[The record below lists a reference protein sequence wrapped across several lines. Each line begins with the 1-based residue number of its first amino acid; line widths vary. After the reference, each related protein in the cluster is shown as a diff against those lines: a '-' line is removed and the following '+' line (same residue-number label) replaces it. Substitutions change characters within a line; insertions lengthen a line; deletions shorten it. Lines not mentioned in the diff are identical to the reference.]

1 MATAKTS
8 RILSAQKRATLR
20 SVTSRFMTQT
30 PNYPVVAPEHIN
42 QSRIIDL
49 TLYKGNPRVHSEIQI
64 ERLVNS
70 LKEFGFTNPV
80 LVDDTGN
87 VIAGH
92 GRIAAAKKLGL
103 DEVPT
108 ITLSHLSEDQRK
120 AYIIADNQL
129 ALNSSWDDDL
139 LKIELEKLTENGFDL
154 SVLGWGDD
162 VPTFADE
169 PDYGSLDDFDDPTD
183 GLANDVMKA
192 IQIEFR
198 PEDYE
203 EAKEVVA
210 EARKKGVYVGQELV
224 NALKALS

>member
-1 MATAKTS
+1 MWT
-8 RILSAQKRATLR
+8 
-20 SVTSRFMTQT
+20 VTNLAMTTT
-30 PNYPVVAPEHIN
+30 PDLPIFSPEDIK

-49 TLYKGNPRVHSEIQI
+49 TLYKDNPRVHSDVQI
-64 ERLVNS
+64 ERLAIS
-70 LKEFGFTNPV
+70 LQEFGFTNPV
-80 LVDDTGN
+80 LIDDMGN
-87 VIAGH
+87 VVCGH
-92 GRIAAAKKLGL
+92 GRIAAAKKIGL
-103 DEVPT
+103 DTVPT
-108 ITLSHLSEDQRK
+108 ITLSHLTPDQRR

-129 ALNSSWDDDL
+129 ALNSSWDDDI
-139 LKIELEKLTENGFDL
+139 LKHELEALMENGFDL

-169 PDYGSLDDFDDPTD
+169 PDYGSLEDFDDPTSE
-183 GLANDVMKA
+183 LANDVMKA

-210 EARKKGVYVGQELV
+210 EARKKGIYIGQELE

>member
-1 MATAKTS
+1 MVTAKTS
-8 RILSAQKRATLR
+8 RSVPVKKRARLR
-20 SVTSRFMTQT
+20 AVTYLAMTST
-30 PNYPVVAPEHIN
+30 SNYPVVAPEHIK

-49 TLYKGNPRVHSEIQI
+49 TLYKGNPRVHSDIQI

-92 GRIAAAKKLGL
+92 GRIAAAKKIGL
-103 DEVPT
+103 QTVPT

-139 LKIELEKLTENGFDL
+139 LKKELEKLENNGFDL
-154 SVLGWGDD
+154 SLLGWGDD
-162 VPTFADE
+162 IPTFADE
-169 PDYGSLDDFDDPTD
+169 PDYGSLEDFDDPTSE
-183 GLANDVMKA
+183 LANDVMKA

-210 EARKKGVYVGQELV
+210 EARKKGIYIGQELV
-224 NALKALS
+224 NALKSLS

>member
-1 MATAKTS
+1 
-8 RILSAQKRATLR
+8 
-20 SVTSRFMTQT
+20 MTTT
-30 PNYPVVAPEHIN
+30 PNYPVVASEHIK

-49 TLYKGNPRVHSEIQI
+49 TLYKGNPRVHSDIQI

-70 LKEFGFTNPV
+70 LKEFGFNNPV

-92 GRIAAAKKLGL
+92 GRIAAAKKIGL
-103 DEVPT
+103 ETVPT

-139 LKIELEKLTENGFDL
+139 LKIELEKLEDNGFDL
-154 SVLGWGDD
+154 SLLGWGDD
-162 VPTFADE
+162 IPTFADD
-169 PDYGSLDDFDDPTD
+169 PDYGSLEDFDDPTSE
-183 GLANDVMKA
+183 LANDVMKA

-210 EARKKGVYVGQELV
+210 EARKKGIYIGQELV